1 MTKKASAS
9 DRRSEK
15 ALELFEKAMKAMG
28 KKDFE
33 RAQEAFDALI
43 AEHPGE
49 RDVVERAR
57 AFRRVCE
64 RATERK
70 PAFKPKGFDELL
82 HYGVF
87 LHNRGEFDEALR
99 FLREAAEL
107 HPKNEHAQY
116 CVAAT
121 AARAGETEAAL
132 KALRSAIGANSQN
145 RAQARVDS
153 DFDPIREDEEF
164 QTLVYAPLS

>member
-33 RAQEAFDALI
+33 RALEAFDAVI
-43 AEHPGE
+43 AEHAGE

-57 AFRRVCE
+57 AFKLVCE
-64 RATERK
+64 RATDKR
-70 PAFKPKGFDELL
+70 PAYKPKGFDDLL

-87 LHNRGEFDEALR
+87 LHNTGEFDAALR

-107 HPKNEHAQY
+107 HPKNEHVQY
-116 CVAAT
+116 CVAAS

-132 KALRSAIGANSQN
+132 KALRSAIGTNAQN

>member
-1 MTKKASAS
+1 MTKKSSAA

-33 RAQEAFDALI
+33 RAREAFETLI
-43 AEHPGE
+43 ADHAGE

-57 AFRRVCE
+57 AFLRVCE
-64 RATERK
+64 RATDKR
-70 PAFKPKGFDELL
+70 PSYKPKGFDELL
-82 HYGVF
+82 HHGVY
-87 LHNRGEFDEALR
+87 LHNRGEFDDALR

-107 HPKNEHAQY
+107 HPKNEHVQY
-116 CVAAT
+116 CVAAA

-132 KALRSAIGANSQN
+132 KALRSAIGTNPQN

-164 QTLVYAPLS
+164 QTLVYAPLQ